1 MIRKL
6 VGSGDKI
13 GLLVLPFL
21 VGGVILNLVNPRPFE
36 IGGPPWLLRVISIA
50 VLIPGIV
57 IWAWSAILILTRVP
71 RDELIT
77 GGPFAV
83 VKHPLYTSVA
93 LMVLPWAGFLLN
105 TWLGVVLGA
114 VLYIGVRMF
123 APEEEA
129 ALSRGFGSRWDQYRR
144 TVRIPW
150 A

>member
-21 VGGVILNLVNPRPFE
+21 VGGVILNLVNPRLFE
-36 IGGPPWLLRVISIA
+36 VGGPPWLLRAISIV

-57 IWAWSAILILTRVP
+57 IWAWSAILILTSVP

-77 GGPFAV
+77 GGPFAL
-83 VKHPLYTSVA
+83 VKHPPYTSVA

-105 TWLGVVLGA
+105 RWLGVVLGA

-129 ALSRGFGSRWDQYRR
+129 ELSRGFGSRWDQYRC
-144 TVRIPW
+144 TVRTPW